1 MRKKIIFW
9 IRKQLKDSATKG
21 IVLGLSGGID
31 SAVVAALAKEAI
43 GKKKILALILP
54 IHSQNQDLKDA
65 RLVAKD
71 LGIKAITI
79 DLSKI
84 YDNLIKILPKSSALA
99 KANLKPRLRMTVL
112 YYFANK
118 LKFLVC
124 GTGNKSEIMV
134 GYFTKHGDGA
144 ADILPIG
151 GLLKR
156 QVRALAQELGI
167 PKHIINKPPTAGLWP
182 GQTDEGEM
190 AISYLELDVILE
202 QMENKKKQILSK
214 QKVDRVKKMIKRSEH
229 KRQGPKIFY
238 LHK

>member
-1 MRKKIIFW
+1 MKKKIIHW
-9 IRKQLKDSATKG
+9 IKRQVRQAKAKG
-21 IVLGLSGGID
+21 MVMGLSGGVD
-31 SAVVAALAKEAI
+31 SSVVAALAKEAL
-43 GKKKILALILP
+43 GKNRLLALILP
-54 IHSQNQDLKDA
+54 CHSQKQDLEDA
-65 RLVAKD
+65 RLVAKK
-71 LGIKAITI
+71 LGLKTKTI

-84 YDNLIKILPKSSALA
+84 YDNLTDVLPTASNLA
-99 KANLKPRLRMTVL
+99 KANLKPRLRMLVL

-118 LKFLVC
+118 LNYLVC
-124 GTGNKSEIMV
+124 GTGNKSELMV

-144 ADILPIG
+144 TDILPIG
-151 GLLKR
+151 DLLKR
-156 QVRALAQELGI
+156 QVRTLAQELGI

-190 AISYLELDVILE
+190 AISYPELDVILE

>member
-1 MRKKIIFW
+1 MKNKLIRW
-9 IRKQLKDSATKG
+9 IRKQLKDSHTKG

-31 SAVVAALAKEAI
+31 SAVVAALTKEAI

-65 RLVAKD
+65 KLVAKD

-182 GQTDEGEM
+182 GQTDEAEM
-190 AISYLELDVILE
+190 AISYPELDVILE

>member
-1 MRKKIIFW
+1 MRKKIMFW

-65 RLVAKD
+65 KLVAND

-79 DLSKI
+79 DLSRT
-84 YDNLIKILPKSSALA
+84 YDNLIKILPRSSNLA

-118 LKFLVC
+118 FKFLVC
-124 GTGNKSEIMV
+124 GTGNKSEIKA

-144 ADILPIG
+144 ADILPLG
-151 GLLKR
+151 DLLKS
-156 QVRALAQELGI
+156 QVRNLARQLNI
-167 PKHIINKPPTAGLWP
+167 PEHIIQKAPTAGLWP

-190 AISYLELDVILE
+190 GITYSELDSILARI
-202 QMENKKKQILSK
+202 ENKSRQILSPEK
-214 QKVDRVKKMIKRSEH
+214 IDKVKELIKRSKH
-229 KRQGPKIFY
+229 KREGPKIFY